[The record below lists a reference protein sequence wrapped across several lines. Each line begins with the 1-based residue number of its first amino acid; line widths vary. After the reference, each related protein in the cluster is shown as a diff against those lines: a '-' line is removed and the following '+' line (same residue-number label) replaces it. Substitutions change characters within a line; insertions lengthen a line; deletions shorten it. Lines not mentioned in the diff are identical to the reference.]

1 MREGLTLKRTSARRL
16 AAVIDFRHGSAMSPI
31 SVPAYLRIVR
41 ASALYDLVVTL
52 LFATPWTLALAHAGL
67 QATAAAL
74 GVAGLPP
81 LDTLH
86 VLFANLM
93 GLVVCVWA
101 LVRLRAPEVSFGRL
115 DAGGR
120 LGFAF
125 AEGWALAHGA
135 SPLVAGFLVAE
146 IAFFA
151 AQALPVRAP
160 AS

>member
-1 MREGLTLKRTSARRL
+1 MPS
-16 AAVIDFRHGSAMSPI
+16 I

-41 ASALYDLVVTL
+41 ASAVYDLAVTL
-52 LFATPWTLALAHAGL
+52 MFATPWTLALAHAGL

-74 GVAGLPP
+74 GVAGLPS
-81 LDTLH
+81 LDALH

-93 GLVVCVWA
+93 GIVVCVWA
-101 LVRLRAPEVSFGRL
+101 LVRLRAPEVAFGRF

-135 SPLVAGFLVAE
+135 SPLVAAFLVAE
-146 IAFFA
+146 LAFFV

-160 AS
+160 AAG